1 MTSTKIRKRDTGE
14 AGNKGEFGTIARRE
28 AVVDIAQPPRP
39 VDEIDSALARER
51 AEEDRQRRTVRMDT
65 VFAERAEEII
75 EKANRR
81 LAREGIDERFTF
93 ERTDTVKRRLPTED
107 ELRGGAFPGAMIE
120 ERTTTF
126 VLNRPEISHEG
137 WSFDA
142 VLDREPG
149 TDSFMLRSAGRD
161 FGEWRPEPGRCD
173 HCGQFRDRNQTFLVS
188 NPETGEMLQVG
199 STCVQTFLGVKPKG
213 LWALGMDLTEQID
226 DDMRAD
232 PLPVPVMDNRELIA
246 RALVASDNGKRF
258 VGRGNA
264 TEWGTVST
272 VDSLDGM
279 FEYGNYDNAAQ
290 RKEKDEAH
298 AQAQELLRDGT
309 VDEVIAAARE
319 VDTDTD
325 YGRNLSTLLDN
336 GFVSEKGMGTV
347 ASAVAVYGRKQREAA
362 REKAQVDRVQSA
374 AAGFIGQE
382 KERLRN
388 IPVTITNIYEGT
400 QQKYAWPHGDEPFQL
415 ITMRTEDGHEV
426 VWRTTN
432 LVDLEIGAS
441 TVLTGTVKSHEQY
454 RGVDQT
460 KVTRAKLEVPVE
472 RDADGIP
479 VADSPFD
486 PTALGRVGKR
496 LKNQVVRVEE
506 AREDGGVWRLVGSTP
521 DNHRICWDSDDPEES
536 GHVVTVDGTVDWID
550 DVGVKT
556 AVIARP

>member
-1 MTSTKIRKRDTGE
+1 MSTTKIRKRDTGE
-14 AGNKGEFGTIARRE
+14 AGNKGEFGTIARTD
-28 AVVDIAQPPRP
+28 AVVDIAQPGPSIG
-39 VDEIDSALARER
+39 DIDDALARDR
-51 AEEDRQRRTVRMDT
+51 AAEDLRRRTVSMDSR
-65 VFAERAEEII
+65 FAERAEAII

-81 LAREGIDERFTF
+81 LEREGIDHRFTF
-93 ERTDTVKRRLPTED
+93 ERTDTVKRRSPTASETR
-107 ELRGGAFPGAMIE
+107 EGEMPGTMIE

-137 WSFDA
+137 WTFGA

-149 TDSFMLRSAGRD
+149 TDTFMLRSAGRD
-161 FGEWRPEPGRCD
+161 FGGWRPEPGRCD
-173 HCGQFRDRNQTFLVS
+173 HCGQFRERNQTFLVS

-199 STCVQTFLGVKPKG
+199 STCVQAFLGVKPKG
-213 LWALGMDLTEQID
+213 LWALGVDLTDEID
-226 DDMRAD
+226 DDMRSEPA
-232 PLPVPVMDNRELIA
+232 PVRVMDNRELIA
-246 RALVASDNGKRF
+246 RSMVASDNGKRF
-258 VGRGNA
+258 VGRGTA
-264 TEWGTVST
+264 VEWGTVST

-279 FEYGNYDNAAQ
+279 FEYRRGDSPES
-290 RKEKDEAH
+290 RLEKDELR
-298 AQAQELLRDGT
+298 AQAQSLMADGT
-309 VDEVIAAARE
+309 VDDVIAAARE
-319 VDTDTD
+319 VGADTD
-325 YGRNLSTLLDN
+325 YGRNLTTLLDN

-362 REKAQVDRVQSA
+362 REQAQEDRVQSA
-374 AAGFIGQE
+374 AAGFIGEE
-382 KERLRN
+382 KDRLRD

-400 QQKYAWPHGDEPFQL
+400 QQQYAWPHGDEPFQL

-432 LVDLEIGAS
+432 LVDLEIGTS

-460 KVTRAKLEVPVE
+460 KVIRAKLEVPVE

-486 PTALGRVGKR
+486 PSALGRVGKR

-506 AREDGGVWRLVGSTP
+506 AREDGGVWRLVGRTP
-521 DNHRICWDSDDPEES
+521 DNHRIRWDSDDPEES
-536 GHVVTVDGTVDWID
+536 GQVVTVDGTVDWID